1 MKKRLKYTLVSLG
14 SLVVLAGIGLEIMY
28 MVSVFLPLSYN
39 HVDIFACS
47 LLFLSFQIPIH
58 HGADTGIRPYI
69 LCRLYHVDNGIDWQ
83 DDAHDADRS
92 IDTGHQR

>member
-1 MKKRLKYTLVSLG
+1 MSDYFTSMCLTSSFFSSG
-14 SLVVLAGIGLEIMY
+14 
-28 MVSVFLPLSYN
+28 
-39 HVDIFACS
+39 
-47 LLFLSFQIPIH
+47 LFLQVLIY
-58 HGADTGIRPYI
+58 HGADTGVGPYI